1 MLKPLSASHFQSIV
15 TAHRAA
21 SNTPVAQEVAP
32 ETPKDRADLSPNQP
46 PGPVE
51 NSDEKRAADT
61 VRQEQ
66 APGDTPAPASS
77 DGKDAASGKADLMND
92 LEVPEEMLSGIP
104 PELVVG
110 ARDGKLLGKGA
121 ILKFD
126 QYPTLQNPN
135 LEEKLLGAPNF
146 RQVKNTEMYGVAQPT
161 IDGIRQVLDR
171 TGAKDREV
179 QWTNMREEPV
189 IYINGRSFSLR
200 ELGHPLENS
209 DDFQGQDGAA
219 MDRTE
224 SQLKAEIMAEAE
236 KFGGKLL
243 IHDEDKEGK
252 VVARW
257 VDICESSVKTTQEV
271 FDGLKAEG
279 YKVDFARVPV
289 TDEKTPQAGD
299 LDALV
304 DRIGGADPSTPMIFN
319 CHAGRGRTT
328 TAMVAAQL
336 IQDAKRGAE
345 QPEFQRQPAVRQDIR
360 EQGRYDRGEYRLI
373 LRLIQALD
381 GGEASKSQTDMILDR
396 TGDMQNLRT
405 EIARYR
411 EKSLDP
417 NRDEAS
423 RSRSEARGLDYLHR
437 YHTLITFNEYVNEN
451 AKDGFKVSYSE
462 WLKGKPELDEM
473 LQQFELAF
481 KTPTQ
486 VPGAESPVGYA

>member
-1 MLKPLSASHFQSIV
+1 
-15 TAHRAA
+15 
-21 SNTPVAQEVAP
+21 
-32 ETPKDRADLSPNQP
+32 
-46 PGPVE
+46 
-51 NSDEKRAADT
+51 
-61 VRQEQ
+61 
-66 APGDTPAPASS
+66 
-77 DGKDAASGKADLMND
+77 MND
-92 LEVPEEMLSGIP
+92 LDVPTEMLSGIP
-104 PELVVG
+104 PEMVVST
-110 ARDGKLLGKGA
+110 RDGKLLGKGA

-135 LEEKLLGAPNF
+135 LGEKIEGAPNF
-146 RQVKNTEMYGVAQPT
+146 RQVKNTEVYGVGQPT
-161 IDGIRQVLDR
+161 VDGIRQVLDR
-171 TGAKDREV
+171 TGAKTRVV

-189 IYINGRSFSLR
+189 VYINGRSFSLR
-200 ELGHPLENS
+200 ELGQPFENS
-209 DDFQGQDGAA
+209 DDFHGQDGAA
-219 MDRTE
+219 MNRTE
-224 SQLKAEIMAEAE
+224 EELKVEILAEAE

-243 IHDEDKEGK
+243 VHDEEGDK

-257 VDICESSVKTTQEV
+257 VDITDASVQTTQEV
-271 FDGLKAEG
+271 YDGLKAEG

-289 TDEKTPQAGD
+289 TDEKTPQPDD

-304 DRIGGADPSTPMIFN
+304 QRIAGADASTPMLFN

-336 IQDAKRGAE
+336 IQDAKRGAD
-345 QPEFQRQPAVRQDIR
+345 QPEFQRQPAIHQDIR

-381 GGEASKSQTDMILDR
+381 GGETSKSQTDTVLDR

-411 EKSLDP
+411 EKSMDP

-423 RSRSEARGLDYLHR
+423 RSRSESRGLDYLHR
-437 YHTLITFNEYVNEN
+437 YHTLITFNEYVNES
-451 AKDGFKVSYSE
+451 AKDGFKVPYSE

-481 KTPTQ
+481 QAPAP
-486 VPGAESPVGYA
+486 VPGAESPVAYA